1 MDSNK
6 KIHNL
11 QSLKKI
17 LHGAKKVGL
26 FGGSFNPA
34 HIGHL
39 EISKYALNFLKLD
52 YIIWLV
58 TPQNPSKPPY
68 ETSLQDRCNYALA
81 IIDQPKILVS
91 DIEQEIH
98 AKYSYDTI
106 DFFCKTFAT
115 INFTWI
121 MGVDCLKEF
130 HLWEHYNKFTQLV
143 NIAIFDRPGYPDYM
157 TSTIAG
163 NELLKN
169 SPNRVIF
176 CQDKM
181 IDISSSA
188 IRAKSHD

>member
-1 MDSNK
+1 M
-6 KIHNL
+6 

-17 LHGAKKVGL
+17 LAGSKRVGL

-39 EISKYALNFLKLD
+39 EISKYALTFLNLD

-58 TPQNPSKPPY
+58 TPQNPLKPPY
-68 ETSLQDRCNYALA
+68 KTNYQDRCNQSLS
-81 IIDQPKILVS
+81 IIDQPNLLIS
-91 DIEQEIH
+91 NIEQEIH
-98 AKYSYDTI
+98 SKHSYDTI
-106 DFFCKTFAT
+106 DFFYKTFSS
-115 INFTWI
+115 IDFTWI

-130 HLWEHYNKFTQLV
+130 HLWEHHNEFTNLV
-143 NIAIFDRPGYPDYM
+143 DIAIFDRPGYSSYM
-157 TSTIAG
+157 ESTVAG
-163 NELLKN
+163 KELLKN
-169 SPNRVIF
+169 AKKRVIF